1 MERTYQQY
9 LEEEL
14 KKAEKEFE
22 DAKKEVA
29 EEISEMDWRTAVDFG
44 AAFASHIDKVTKAAV
59 KVQTLGQMLHAY
71 KWDME
76 HQDQ

>member
-14 KKAEKEFE
+14 AKAEKEFE
-22 DAKKEVA
+22 EAKKSAA
-29 EEISEMDWRTAVDFG
+29 EEIFKMEWHTAVDYG
-44 AAFASHIDKVTKAAV
+44 AAYASKIDEVTKAAV
-59 KVQTLGQMLHAY
+59 KARTIGQMLHVY

-76 HQDQ
+76 HSK